1 MPDAQLQLAV
11 RLCIAAAIGLAA
23 GLEREWSGHT
33 TGPDARFA
41 GLRTFFLLGVT
52 GGVAGLLVDSAHGS
66 VAAALV
72 VGAAALC
79 VAGYVLAVRRPGAT
93 TDGTPE
99 TAARGVLALAI
110 LAGIGWLSLA
120 AGAGAILVLMLREK
134 ERLHWIVRR
143 LDETEFRAGVQF
155 AVLAIVVL
163 PLLPPGP
170 FFGAIAIRPRALWI
184 IVLIF
189 SGLNFIGFIARRTA
203 GPSRGL
209 GITGALGGAVSS
221 TAVTLSFSRQSRTD
235 ASVGTGLAR
244 GVIAACTV
252 LIPRVILVS
261 AVLNAAV
268 ALALLPFLLPAFIAG
283 VALAVI
289 GWNADSAMPQAT
301 TDVEANPLRLVA
313 AVRMAIAFQVAM
325 VLIDFARARWGTGGI
340 YTTGAVLG
348 VTDIDA
354 LTVSMARVGAV
365 SSAEIAARA
374 IAIGILM
381 STLFK
386 MSIALVLGRHAFR
399 RRAAMSLAALAA
411 ASAAALVLV

>member
-1 MPDAQLQLAV
+1 
-11 RLCIAAAIGLAA
+11 
-23 GLEREWSGHT
+23 
-33 TGPDARFA
+33 
-41 GLRTFFLLGVT
+41 
-52 GGVAGLLVDSAHGS
+52 
-66 VAAALV
+66 
-72 VGAAALC
+72 
-79 VAGYVLAVRRPGAT
+79 
-93 TDGTPE
+93 
-99 TAARGVLALAI
+99 
-110 LAGIGWLSLA
+110 
-120 AGAGAILVLMLREK
+120 
-134 ERLHWIVRR
+134 
-143 LDETEFRAGVQF
+143 
-155 AVLAIVVL
+155 
-163 PLLPPGP
+163 
-170 FFGAIAIRPRALWI
+170 
-184 IVLIF
+184 
-189 SGLNFIGFIARRTA
+189 
-203 GPSRGL
+203 
-209 GITGALGGAVSS
+209 
-221 TAVTLSFSRQSRTD
+221 VTLSFSRQSRTD

-325 VLIDFARARWGTGGI
+325 VVIDVARARWGTGGI